1 MVRLQATMGAEG
13 VWRSSHVTRAVRS
26 HMAAR
31 YSPLQQ
37 VSLSAVSL
45 FNILITSSIVPHYI
59 HSIHIV
65 VAQHAA
71 KRLESVWT
79 FISLRSRRVVVY
91 DVIFFVQH
99 ENKLRSKKKKKK
111 NFLLHIVHFLKI
123 SDIPKK
129 PCQKTKKKK
138 INKDE
143 KQLNISKKTLTDIY
157 FRCVRN

>member
-26 HMAAR
+26 HMAAG

-45 FNILITSSIVPHYI
+45 FDILITSSIVPHYI
-59 HSIHIV
+59 HIHIV

-79 FISLRSRRVVVY
+79 FISLRNRRVVVY
-91 DVIFFVQH
+91 DVILLVQR
-99 ENKLRSKKKKKK
+99 ENKLRSKKKKNFALFASYLSK
-111 NFLLHIVHFLKI
+111 N
-123 SDIPKK
+123 
-129 PCQKTKKKK
+129 T
-138 INKDE
+138 
-143 KQLNISKKTLTDIY
+143 
-157 FRCVRN
+157 R

>member
-1 MVRLQATMGAEG
+1 MYWLFQVMVRLQATMGAEG

-26 HMAAR
+26 HMAAG

-45 FNILITSSIVPHYI
+45 FDILITSSIVPHYI

-79 FISLRSRRVVVY
+79 FISLRNRRVVVY
-91 DVIFFVQH
+91 DVILLVQH
-99 ENKLRSKKKKKK
+99 ENKLRSKKKKNFALFASYLSK
-111 NFLLHIVHFLKI
+111 N
-123 SDIPKK
+123 
-129 PCQKTKKKK
+129 T
-138 INKDE
+138 
-143 KQLNISKKTLTDIY
+143 
-157 FRCVRN
+157 R